1 MTRGFRMPAR
11 FAAED
16 SAVTSGGRILFVC
29 TGNICRSAFAHHYV
43 ARALADRQLHHLEVA
58 SLGMGVNQQLVVPE
72 EILELAP
79 GPIQGALTEHRPTL
93 VNEPAVIASD
103 VVLTATTR
111 HADQIVTEVP
121 AVHARTFT
129 LIEFLSSIRHIK
141 DAQNVR
147 DLARQADRWRRRHRQ
162 HDAGALNIPDP
173 YGRGMPAYRAMVDE
187 LTPLLDE
194 LVGKLTDLVGSP
206 SADDDP
212 DGA

>member
-16 SAVTSGGRILFVC
+16 SAVTSGGRTLFVC

-43 ARALADRQLHHLEVA
+43 LRALADRQLHHLEVT
-58 SLGMGVNQQLVVPE
+58 SLGTGVNQQLVVPE

-79 GPIQGALTEHRPTL
+79 GRIQGALKEHRPTP

-103 VVLTATTR
+103 LILTATTR

-121 AVHARTFT
+121 AVHARSFT
-129 LIEFLSSIRHIK
+129 LIEFLTSIRHIK
-141 DAQNVR
+141 NAPSVR
-147 DLARQADRWRRRHRQ
+147 DLARQADRWRRQHRQ
-162 HDAGALNIPDP
+162 QDAAALDIPDP

-194 LVGKLTDLVGSP
+194 LVSKLTDLVGSP
-206 SADDDP
+206 AADDDP